1 MATSTAKEIP
11 RQRRLPQQQRRQQL
25 LACALAVAARKGL
38 GRTGHTEIA
47 EAAGVSTPT
56 VFAYFP
62 TRRDLLAAVIAEV
75 DRFYTALGYAHHR
88 PPDDAPTILR
98 RHLEGFILS
107 MDSDPDYAV
116 VWLEWAALV
125 RNEDGLWDAFHDF
138 QERIIK
144 MVATTIRRC
153 QREGTV
159 AAKVSAADAARLV
172 TASSYAL
179 AQLKFMGRSPRV
191 IRRYLD
197 QVLELTLR

>member
-1 MATSTAKEIP
+1 MPEAETATKH
-11 RQRRLPQQQRRQQL
+11 RRRLPQQARREQL
-25 LACALAVAARKGL
+25 LACAIAVAARKGL

-62 TRRDLLAAVIAEV
+62 TRRDLIAAVIGEV
-75 DRFYTALGYAHHR
+75 DRFYTALGQTHHSAGG
-88 PPDDAPTILR
+88 DAIANLR
-98 RHLEGFILS
+98 HHLEGFTLS
-107 MDSDPDYAV
+107 IDSDPDYAK

-125 RNEDGLWDAFHDF
+125 RNEDGLWDAFLDF
-138 QERIIK
+138 QERMIK
-144 MVATTIRRC
+144 TVAAAIRLG
-153 QREGTV
+153 QREGTISG
-159 AAKVSAADAARLV
+159 KVSAADAARLV

-179 AQLKFMGRSPRV
+179 AQLKFMERSPRM